1 MKEALERA
9 ENAREQSN
17 RLASLA
23 EQAAAA
29 AEARAKNLEEQA
41 AQATAYRQERDSLAR
56 KI

>member
-23 EQAAAA
+23 EQTAAA